1 MLYFFL
7 KSLVALSILGLSLSL
22 AIVNALSVPKSSR
35 AVLARKAQSYNA
47 AKTLGYMQFM
57 SQEAQDH
64 FIKGNKF
71 NLDRFKDC
79 DPSPV
84 YTQSVHA
91 LLDDETD
98 LKEDEDTFRDCII
111 FDTNGLIE
119 AAQKLNLLR
128 HFEKKEDL
136 PKKMPDKDKGK
147 GLPIAFTGVQTISSS
162 GLTMY
167 LPITAIKNNPP
178 TVECG
183 PPGKWNGPEVDWTK
197 FNIPNLPTKSK

>member
-35 AVLARKAQSYNA
+35 AVLAREVQSNNA

-57 SQEAQDH
+57 SQVRGTHSYAVEEQDN
-64 FIKGNKF
+64 FIEGNTF
-71 NLDRFKDC
+71 NLDSFKD
-79 DPSPV
+79 S
-84 YTQSVHA
+84 
-91 LLDDETD
+91 
-98 LKEDEDTFRDCII
+98 CII

-119 AAQKLNLLR
+119 AAQKDNLLR
-128 HFEKKEDL
+128 HFEKEKDL
-136 PKKMPDKDKGK
+136 PKKMPAEGK
-147 GLPIAFTGVQTISSS
+147 GLPIAFTGVHTIPFS

-183 PPGKWNGPEVDWTK
+183 PPGKWKHEPAVDWTTFK
-197 FNIPNLPTKSK
+197 IPNLPTKSK